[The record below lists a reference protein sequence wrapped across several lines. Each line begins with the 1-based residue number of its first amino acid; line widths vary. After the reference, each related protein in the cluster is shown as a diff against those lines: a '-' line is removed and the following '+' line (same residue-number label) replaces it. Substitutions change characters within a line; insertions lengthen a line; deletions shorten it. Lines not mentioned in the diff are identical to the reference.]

1 MPINI
6 REFISAFTD
15 VILGSKVNQVAG
27 SMQAIS
33 AALTTSGCKSPYWN
47 LVLDTYN
54 PSKLITDAVHLVK
67 TAADNSWT
75 TLNAGGVMNTLVN
88 GIDVT
93 LKPGGTIY
101 LPILG
106 SYTTLNTG
114 GVIYDLIDELYTL
127 FISGDGKAMID
138 KIVTLLNLS
147 AAKIQHLCAIL
158 SNPTDAMK
166 TNLYRLVE
174 YFLNSYTEEPS

>member
-15 VILGSKVNQVAG
+15 VILGSKVYQVAG
-27 SMQAIS
+27 SMQAIG
-33 AALTTSGCKSPYWN
+33 AALTTTGCKSPYWN

-54 PSKLITDAVHLVK
+54 PSKLVTDAINLVK
-67 TAADNSWT
+67 SASDSTWT
-75 TLNAGGVMNTLVN
+75 SLNTGGVINGLVN
-88 GIDVT
+88 GIDT
-93 LKPGGTIY
+93 SLKPGGTIY

-106 SYTTLNTG
+106 TNTTLAVG
-114 GVIYDLIDELYTL
+114 GTIYGFVSSLYTL
-127 FISGDGKAMID
+127 FNSGEGKSMID
-138 KIVTLLNLS
+138 KIIALLNIS
-147 AAKIQHLCAIL
+147 TAKIQHLCAIL